1 MYIYNTCIYII
12 LVCVYVCIK
21 YVMLLLLSILFFDI
35 FLETYF
41 LRKRTG
47 VQWNNLLSLCKLILK
62 FMLNDYIISENIKF
76 AYENAFK

>member
-21 YVMLLLLSILFFDI
+21 YVMLLLLSIFFFDI